1 MSEPFDFDAFIRGTS
16 LARRTVS
23 AYRVDN
29 RDAIDRLK
37 AAHDALPTDDG
48 DEREAST
55 VGAERADLAERITAL
70 RAEMEASRVEWVI
83 RTLGP
88 EEFGKVRDDESLT
101 VFDQISMQS
110 RAPEGCANPSL
121 YNDLPNLT
129 ADQWKQIAAAIGA
142 AQWGELVTDANNLV
156 LSKVAVPDFSPAT
169 STTRTPLGL
178 SAN

>member
-16 LARRTVS
+16 LPRRTVS

-29 RDAIDRLK
+29 RDAI
-37 AAHDALPTDDG
+37 
-48 DEREAST
+48 ER
-55 VGAERADLAERITAL
+55 L
-70 RAEMEASRVEWVI
+70 RAAFDDAPEGGDDREFSGSSERDTIAEQIATLRNEMEASRVEWVI

-110 RAPEGCANPSL
+110 RAPEGCANPNL

-178 SAN
+178 SEN

>member
-16 LARRTVS
+16 LPRRTVS

-29 RDAIDRLK
+29 RDAIERLK
-37 AAHDALPTDDG
+37 AAFDDAPEGGDDREFSG
-48 DEREAST
+48 SSERDT
-55 VGAERADLAERITAL
+55 IAEQIATL
-70 RAEMEASRVEWVI
+70 RNEMEASRVEWVI

-110 RAPEGCANPSL
+110 RAPEGCANPNL

-169 STTRTPLGL
+169 LTTRTPLGL
-178 SAN
+178 SEN

>member
-16 LARRTVS
+16 LPRRTVS
-23 AYRVDN
+23 AYRIDN
-29 RDAIDRLK
+29 RDAIERLK
-37 AAHDALPTDDG
+37 AAFDDAPEGGDDREFSG
-48 DEREAST
+48 SSERDT
-55 VGAERADLAERITAL
+55 IAEQITTL
-70 RAEMEASRVEWVI
+70 RNEMEASRVEWVI

-110 RAPEGCANPSL
+110 RAPDGCANPNL

-178 SAN
+178 SEN